1 MGAGKDQQGDDHRKD
16 ELQACLEAGQ
26 EGERVRTHHT
36 HSPGTTKTQQLSVYV
51 RKCMASNVD
60 KGS

>member
-26 EGERVRTHHT
+26 EGERVHTHNT
-36 HSPGTTKTQQLSVYV
+36 HSPGTSKTQQLSVYV
-51 RKCMASNVD
+51 CKCMASNVD